1 MKNVN
6 VTMVSSPDRVPLG
19 KTSEFYLQVNM
30 EAIEPEINNQRK
42 TPINLSLVI
51 DKSGSMQGMKI
62 EQVKLA
68 AENVVRNLGFN
79 DTVSIVVFDS
89 IVQTIVEPTSIRY
102 EKTNLINSIRSIC
115 VGNSTNLYAGVTT
128 GINHVNRFYNSNAI
142 NRVILFSDGL
152 ANVGTIHTENIIYD
166 ILNVIGNDKISIST
180 MGVGKDYNE
189 VLLEKIAT
197 STGGNYYY
205 IENANYITTIVSREL
220 TGIQNA
226 IWRNLEIEFV
236 SDSLQIDKIY
246 GYNSR
251 GNMTAIGDIRALDEL
266 YVIAK
271 ITVPKYVDQG
281 VVKVFLRYDDV
292 INEIA
297 GMEIIKEYK
306 LSFSSKFK
314 KGKEDIQVKTNI
326 ELFLLGDYIKEITMC
341 MKTNQFEQAIEMIK
355 NRREV
360 LVELNEKNNTDERI
374 GLKISFLD
382 TMMQNC
388 KQRSY
393 DQKFAKMSSYYS
405 YSAERQNYRK
415 EISKKY
421 GFNKPNIAG
430 GDLQVNTVVREKPVK
445 SSVNKQVRSSKS
457 GSKKSAQKQ
466 SKDNFVDF
474 TKFRDRQIKKRKSR
488 MK

>member
-197 STGGNYYY
+197 STGG
-205 IENANYITTIVSREL
+205 
-220 TGIQNA
+220 
-226 IWRNLEIEFV
+226 
-236 SDSLQIDKIY
+236 
-246 GYNSR
+246 
-251 GNMTAIGDIRALDEL
+251 
-266 YVIAK
+266 
-271 ITVPKYVDQG
+271 
-281 VVKVFLRYDDV
+281 
-292 INEIA
+292 
-297 GMEIIKEYK
+297 
-306 LSFSSKFK
+306 
-314 KGKEDIQVKTNI
+314 
-326 ELFLLGDYIKEITMC
+326 
-341 MKTNQFEQAIEMIK
+341 
-355 NRREV
+355 
-360 LVELNEKNNTDERI
+360 
-374 GLKISFLD
+374 
-382 TMMQNC
+382 
-388 KQRSY
+388 
-393 DQKFAKMSSYYS
+393 
-405 YSAERQNYRK
+405 
-415 EISKKY
+415 
-421 GFNKPNIAG
+421 
-430 GDLQVNTVVREKPVK
+430 
-445 SSVNKQVRSSKS
+445 
-457 GSKKSAQKQ
+457 
-466 SKDNFVDF
+466 
-474 TKFRDRQIKKRKSR
+474 
-488 MK
+488 

>member
-1 MKNVN
+1 
-6 VTMVSSPDRVPLG
+6 
-19 KTSEFYLQVNM
+19 
-30 EAIEPEINNQRK
+30 
-42 TPINLSLVI
+42 
-51 DKSGSMQGMKI
+51 
-62 EQVKLA
+62 
-68 AENVVRNLGFN
+68 
-79 DTVSIVVFDS
+79 
-89 IVQTIVEPTSIRY
+89 
-102 EKTNLINSIRSIC
+102 
-115 VGNSTNLYAGVTT
+115 
-128 GINHVNRFYNSNAI
+128 
-142 NRVILFSDGL
+142 
-152 ANVGTIHTENIIYD
+152 
-166 ILNVIGNDKISIST
+166 
-180 MGVGKDYNE
+180 
-189 VLLEKIAT
+189 
-197 STGGNYYY
+197 Y